1 MTGRKHRPPVSDRAR
16 RRAIRDHAA
25 RLGVPYSLAARLL
38 AAQTAGSDA
47 GELRGDPDEH
57 RAWLF
62 AMRERRSFDL
72 RVRDTRLAVDLPLGR
87 AAHLAERFPALRRP
101 PAGPL
106 YDGEARQA
114 TLGMLYAVLAYE
126 SPAIFP
132 TAEELAWVAELGEE
146 TAVDIVCAGV
156 DRAARLLLD
165 VDRWHLCTRIEA
177 ALNAGE
183 AAYDRQARDAAI
195 TLGRQFRTT
204 ILRRSLEGAQHT
216 LDALLVAAH
225 DGHPPGARIRMLTGP
240 HRGQAATVIG
250 IQWPATGAPHA
261 YQIRIDDG
269 PAILTVSVDDIGI
282 LDQPTQPEPALP

>member
-16 RRAIRDHAA
+16 RRAIRAHAA
-25 RLGVPYSLAARLL
+25 RLGVPYSQAARLL
-38 AAQTAGSDA
+38 TTQTAGQATGD
-47 GELRGDPDEH
+47 LRGDPDDH
-57 RAWLF
+57 RAWVF

-87 AAHLAERFPALRRP
+87 AAHLAQRFPTLRQP

-106 YDGEARQA
+106 YDGEARQS
-114 TLGMLYAVLAYE
+114 TLGMLYAVLARE
-126 SPAIFP
+126 SPATLP

-146 TAVDIVCAGV
+146 TAVDIVCAGL

-165 VDRWHLCTRIEA
+165 DDRWHLYTRIEA

-183 AAYDRQARDAAI
+183 AAHDRHARDAAI

-204 ILRRSLEGAQHT
+204 SLRRSLEGARQT

-225 DGHPPGARIRMLTGP
+225 DAHPPGTPVRILTGP
-240 HRGQAATVIG
+240 HSGETGTVTG
-250 IQWPATGAPHA
+250 VQWPTTGAPHA
-261 YQIRIDDG
+261 YQIRIDNG
-269 PAILTVSVDDIGI
+269 PANLTVNVDDIGT

>member
-16 RRAIRDHAA
+16 RRAIRAHAA

-38 AAQTAGSDA
+38 AAQTAGPGAS
-47 GELRGDPDEH
+47 ELPGDPDEH

-87 AAHLAERFPALRRP
+87 AAHLVQRFPALRRP

-126 SPAIFP
+126 SPAILP

-146 TAVDIVCAGV
+146 TAVDIVCAGI

-165 VDRWHLCTRIEA
+165 DRWHLCTRIEA

-183 AAYDRQARDAAI
+183 MAYDRLARDAAI

-204 ILRRSLEGAQHT
+204 ILRRSFDGAQHT
-216 LDALLVAAH
+216 LDALLVAAYE
-225 DGHPPGARIRMLTGP
+225 GHAPGARVRLLTGP
-240 HRGQAATVIG
+240 HRGRVATVIG
-250 IQWPATGAPHA
+250 IRWPATGGPCA
-261 YQIRIDDG
+261 YQIRVDNDCAVI
-269 PAILTVSVDDIGI
+269 TVSVDDIGI

>member
-1 MTGRKHRPPVSDRAR
+1 MTGRKHRPSVPDRAR
-16 RRAIRDHAA
+16 RRAIRAHAA

-38 AAQTAGSDA
+38 AAHMAGSAA

-57 RAWLF
+57 QAWVF

-87 AAHLAERFPALRRP
+87 AAHLAQRFPALRRP

-106 YDGEARQA
+106 YNGDARQA

-126 SPAIFP
+126 SPGILP

-146 TAVDIVCAGV
+146 TAVDIICAGL
-156 DRAARLLLD
+156 DHAARLLVD
-165 VDRWHLCTRIEA
+165 DDRWHLYTRIEA

-183 AAYDRQARDAAI
+183 AAHDRQVRDAAI

-204 ILRRSLEGAQHT
+204 ILRKSLEGARHT

-225 DGHPPGARIRMLTGP
+225 DGHPPGTRVRILTGP
-240 HRGQAATVIG
+240 HHGQAATVIG
-250 IQWPATGAPHA
+250 IQWPATGAPRA
-261 YQIRIDDG
+261 YQIRTDNG
-269 PAILTVSVDDIGI
+269 PAILTVSVEDIGI
-282 LDQPTQPEPALP
+282 LDQPTQPEPVLP

>member
-16 RRAIRDHAA
+16 RRAIRAHAA

-38 AAQTAGSDA
+38 AAQMARSGA
-47 GELRGDPDEH
+47 GERDGGPDEH

-114 TLGMLYAVLAYE
+114 ALGMLYAVLAYE
-126 SPAIFP
+126 SPAILP
-132 TAEELAWVAELGEE
+132 TAEELAWVASLGEE
-146 TAVDIVCAGV
+146 TAVDIVCARL
-156 DRAARLLLD
+156 DHAARLLLD
-165 VDRWHLCTRIEA
+165 DDRWHLYTRIEA
-177 ALNAGE
+177 TLDACE
-183 AAYDRQARDAAI
+183 AATNRQVRDAAI

-204 ILRRSLEGAQHT
+204 ILRRSLEGARHT
-216 LDALLVAAH
+216 LDALLAAAH
-225 DGHPPGARIRMLTGP
+225 DVHPPGTRVRVLTGP
-240 HRGQAATVIG
+240 HQGQTATVIG
-250 IQWPATGAPHA
+250 IQWPATGAPRA
-261 YQIRIDDG
+261 YQIRTDNG
-269 PAILTVSVDDIGI
+269 PVILSVSINDIGI
-282 LDQPTQPEPALP
+282 LDQPTQPEPAIP